1 MSGSCTICHLLLQF
15 LAKKNEENR
24 ANMEAVMSGPKEDVL
39 TRMLRGLSG
48 AKVTKQGKFMAFD
61 ESPFLACNYKNDAG
75 AGHTVCLSCR
85 LTAISIHSVTGMART
100 DLFAVPDMVLGRQRA
115 GLPCGHPSTAPAKLA
130 GTLQR

>member
-1 MSGSCTICHLLLQF
+1 MQF

-48 AKVTKQGKFMAFD
+48 AKVTKQGKFAAFD

-75 AGHTVCLSCR
+75 MASGSWPHACIGCSDCIRGLFSAILHFSEPLCHQHEILQFRECL
-85 LTAISIHSVTGMART
+85 
-100 DLFAVPDMVLGRQRA
+100 LFMHCLEWLLFECLG
-115 GLPCGHPSTAPAKLA
+115 
-130 GTLQR
+130 